1 MEVTE
6 KISIE
11 QHCYEL
17 IEYARSMPFR
27 ICNITDKTTRDEYG
41 NTINVLEHWH
51 PEVEIVYTFAGHARH
66 YIDGHMYMAKP
77 GRLFMINS
85 ESIHKIMTDDTVS
98 EDCTKIAVVLNVNY
112 DFIKQII
119 PEMDQK
125 YFAAVTDFNT
135 EEPGTIMKELSAYG
149 EPDKELEPYEQLRLT
164 GKVYELL
171 YWICRD
177 RLLLKEEVLPVNS
190 QKNLERLRG
199 IMQYVGDH
207 YKETVTQNEVAQRF
221 YFTREYFSRFFKK
234 NTGLTFKEY
243 LTRYRINAARKDLQY
258 TDKTILEIA
267 VNNGFADA
275 RGFINAFKS
284 IYKTTPLQYRKTIAR

>member
-1 MEVTE
+1 MAVTE
-6 KISIE
+6 MISIE

-66 YIDGHMYMAKP
+66 YIDGRMYRAKP
-77 GRLFMINS
+77 GSLFIINS
-85 ESIHKIMTDDTVS
+85 ESIHKIMTDDTVGN
-98 EDCTKIAVVLNVNY
+98 DYRKIAVVLNVNY

-119 PEMDQK
+119 PEMDQM
-125 YFAAVTDFNT
+125 YFAAVPDLEM
-135 EEPGTIMKELSAYG
+135 EELGQIMNELSAYG
-149 EPDKELEPYEQLRLT
+149 DFGKELKPYEQLRLT
-164 GKVYELL
+164 GKLYELM

-177 RLLLKEEVLPVNS
+177 GLLLKEEALPINS
-190 QKNLERLRG
+190 QRNLERLRG

-207 YKETVTQNEVAQRF
+207 YTELVTQSEVAKRF

-243 LTRYRINAARKDLQY
+243 LTRYRINAARKELLY

-284 IYKTTPLQYRKTIAR
+284 IYDTTPLKYRKSMIG